1 MDEGIF
7 GFSKAIVGDSC
18 PGGLVCHVHV
28 TCCTIPLILTRFW
41 AQGVT
46 AMQLDAIGGVN
57 HDFLKFRGWIEK
69 VVIVEGG
76 KV

>member
-7 GFSKAIVGDSC
+7 GFSKAIMDDNC
-18 PGGLVCHVHV
+18 LGGPVCHVHV
-28 TCCTIPLILTRFW
+28 TCCIIPSILMRFW
-41 AQGVT
+41 AHGVM
-46 AMQLDAIGGVN
+46 AVQLDAIGGVN
-57 HDFLKFRGWIEK
+57 RDFLKFRGWIEK

>member
-18 PGGLVCHVHV
+18 LGGPVCHVRV
-28 TCCTIPLILTRFW
+28 TYCTISSILMRFW

-46 AMQLDAIGGVN
+46 AVQLDAIGRVN
-57 HDFLKFRGWIEK
+57 CDFLKFKGWIEK

-76 KV
+76 KL